1 MSSESSQGL
10 VTRLALIA
18 AIGGLLFG
26 YDSAVIAA
34 IGTPVDIHFIAP
46 RHLSATAAASL
57 SGMVVVAVLV
67 GCVTGSLLS
76 GWIGIRFG
84 RRGGLLMS
92 SICFVAAGFGAAL
105 TEKLFGTGGSALQIF
120 CFFRFLAGLGIG
132 VVSTLTPTYIA
143 EIAPPDKRGQM
154 VSGQQM
160 AIVTGALT
168 GYIFTWLLAH
178 FGSIDWVNA
187 SGWCWSPASEGLIGI
202 AFLLLLLTAPD
213 TPHWLVMKGRHS
225 EASKILARLEPQADP
240 NLTIQK
246 IKAGFDKAMDK
257 SSAGLFA
264 FGITVVFAGVSV
276 AAFQQLVGI
285 NAVLYY
291 APQMFQN
298 LGFGADTALLQTISI
313 GVVNFIFT
321 MIASRVVDRF
331 GRKPLLIWG
340 ALGMAAMMAVLGC
353 CFWFKVGGVLPLAS
367 VLLYIAVFGMSWGP
381 VCWVVLSE
389 MFPSSIKGAAMP
401 IAVTG
406 QWLANILV
414 NFLFKVA
421 DGSPALNQTFN
432 HGFSYLV
439 FAALSI
445 LGGLIVARFVPETKG
460 RSLDEIEEMWRSQ
473 K

>member
-34 IGTPVDIHFIAP
+34 IGIPVDINFIGP

-57 SGMVVVAVLV
+57 SGMVVVAVLA
-67 GCVTGSLLS
+67 GCVVGSLIS
-76 GWIGIRFG
+76 GWMGIRFG
-84 RRGGLLMS
+84 RRGGLLIS
-92 SICFVAAGFGAAL
+92 AVCFIISGFGAATTGL
-105 TEKLFGTGGSALQIF
+105 TGDIGSALPIF
-120 CFFRFLAGLGIG
+120 CFFRFLGGFGIG
-132 VVSTLTPTYIA
+132 IVSTLTPTYIA

-178 FGSIDWVNA
+178 FGSVDWINA
-187 SGWCWSPASEGLIGI
+187 NGWRWSPASEGII
-202 AFLLLLLTAPD
+202 AVVFLLLLLTAPD

-225 EASKILARLEPQADP
+225 EASKILARLEPQVDP
-240 NLTIQK
+240 SLTIQK
-246 IKAGFDKAMDK
+246 IKAGFDKALQK
-257 SSAGLFA
+257 SNSGLFA
-264 FGITVVFAGVSV
+264 FGATVIFAGVSV
-276 AAFQQLVGI
+276 AMFQQLVGI

-291 APQMFQN
+291 APQMFLN

-313 GVVNFIFT
+313 GVVNFVFT
-321 MIASRVVDRF
+321 MIASRIVDRF

-340 ALGMAAMMAVLGC
+340 GIAMAVMMFSLGMM
-353 CFWFKVGGVLPLAS
+353 FTYHIGGVLPLAAI
-367 VLLYIAVFGMSWGP
+367 LLYIVGFAMSWGP

-389 MFPSSIKGAAMP
+389 MFPNAIKGSAMP
-401 IAVTG
+401 IAVTA
-406 QWLANILV
+406 QWIANILV
-414 NFLFKVA
+414 NFLFKIA
-421 DGSPALNQTFN
+421 DGDPGLNRTFN

-439 FAALSI
+439 FAGLSI
-445 LGGLIVARFVPETKG
+445 LGALIVARFVPETKG
-460 RSLDEIEEMWRSQ
+460 RSLEEIEEMWRS
-473 K
+473 